1 MTASINEAIKRGEEM
16 GNAVAREVPVFLTF
30 QPMVNSECGRLILRC
45 HRVAY
50 REQDHLPGWGNL
62 LSILRTGKFDLPV
75 LYGNGLKISTP
86 RAMVEYFDAAAPA
99 ERRLIPV
106 AEPQKSEVEADWAL
120 FNGGM
125 GAWTAQFA
133 YYHLLQ
139 DRPLMSRLFAA
150 PLAGTE
156 AKLTRPLY
164 PLVRTVIGLGVKLSP
179 EQSQAA
185 LDLIRG
191 AYDKAEK
198 KIADGRPFLAGDRLT
213 LADLALASS
222 SAALLLPRGYD
233 AVMPTIAEMPAA
245 LRAGVEELRARPIA
259 PFVQHIYDSLPPPTA
274 VAA

>member
-1 MTASINEAIKRGEEM
+1 M
-16 GNAVAREVPVFLTF
+16 GNAQPAEVPVFLTF

-45 HRVAY
+45 HRIAY

-75 LYGNGLKISTP
+75 LYGRGLKISTP
-86 RAMVEYFDAAAPA
+86 RAMVEHFDAAAPA

-125 GAWTAQFA
+125 GAWTAQYA
-133 YYHLLQ
+133 YYHLLKE
-139 DRPLMSRLFAA
+139 RSLMSRLFAA
-150 PLAGTE
+150 PLGKVE

-164 PLVRTVIGLGVKLSP
+164 PLVRGVIGLGVKLSP
-179 EQSQAA
+179 QQAA
-185 LDLIRG
+185 AAFELIRG
-191 AYDKAEK
+191 AYDKAER

-233 AVMPTIAEMPAA
+233 AAMPTLQEMPPD
-245 LRAGVEELRARPIA
+245 LRAGLDELRARPIA